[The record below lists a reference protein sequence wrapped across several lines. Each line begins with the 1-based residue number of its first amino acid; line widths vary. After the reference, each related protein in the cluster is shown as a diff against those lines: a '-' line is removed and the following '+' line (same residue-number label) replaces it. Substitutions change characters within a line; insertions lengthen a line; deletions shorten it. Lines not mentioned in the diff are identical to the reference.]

1 MRTLLI
7 FILFPLLIFS
17 CNQQHS
23 YQLENVDIIKIDDSI
38 PQDENIVSVIKPY
51 RDSLELIMN
60 EVIGRNKSTI
70 RSVKPE
76 SPLSSFVA
84 DLVLKA
90 GKEFLIRQHADEHPV
105 ISVINVRGLRA
116 PLPAGDVTIRN
127 AFEVMPFENQ
137 MVAVKLNGKQIE
149 TLFNHIASIDGDGIS
164 GASFTLIEDRAE
176 KIKIHNQKPNPNS
189 LYWVITSDY
198 LAAGGDHYNIFQQS
212 EQIITSR
219 KTIRDL
225 IIDHIKML
233 NKNGEIIEPDNTVR
247 ITVKQ

>member
-1 MRTLLI
+1 M
-7 FILFPLLIFS
+7 S
-17 CNQQHS
+17 
-23 YQLENVDIIKIDDSI
+23 II
-38 PQDENIVSVIKPY
+38 EPY
-51 RDSLELIMN
+51 RDSLEQIMN
-60 EVIGRNKSTI
+60 EVIGKNKATI

-90 GKEFLIRQHADEHPV
+90 GKDFLERQHADELPV
-105 ISVINVRGLRA
+105 ISVVNVRGLRA
-116 PLPAGDVTIRN
+116 PLPAGDITIRN

-176 KIKIHNQKPNPNS
+176 KIRIHNKKPIPDS

-198 LAAGGDHYNIFQQS
+198 LAAGGDHYNVFQES
-212 EQIITSR
+212 DQILTSKR
-219 KTIRDL
+219 TIRDL
-225 IIDHIKML
+225 IIAHIKML
-233 NKNGEIIEPDNTVR
+233 NKNGEIIKPDNTVR